1 MPLSDWSPVVSQ
13 HQLKGFC
20 LILAFDWYVDDV
32 CDPVAILQ
40 PKHTVLKQMSS
51 CIVFSS
57 LKALVARRHNAL

>member
-20 LILAFDWYVDDV
+20 LILAFDWYVDNV

-40 PKHTVLKQMSS
+40 AKHIVLKQMSS
-51 CIVFSS
+51 CIVFS
-57 LKALVARRHNAL
+57 